1 MNPFVSFFSSLS
13 VCVSGGWA
21 VSVCVSGGWA
31 LSVCVSGGWAL
42 LSILIF
48 FLLCHGAHRYNTNL
62 TSFVSDLMFVFVQ
75 SQD

>member
-1 MNPFVSFFSSLS
+1 MFSEPLCFFSSLS

-21 VSVCVSGGWA
+21 LSVCVSGGWALSVCVSGGWA

-48 FLLCHGAHRYNTNL
+48 FLLCHGAHGSNTNL
-62 TSFVSDLMFVFVQ
+62 NFFCV
-75 SQD
+75 